1 MQRPQFFIFAAFL
14 LLTGFLSACSGE
26 AAPEKALLGIWVQE
40 SPYSITDRGLNTTT
54 TDTVLSL
61 KKNGETHLS
70 RNLDITGK
78 DLPETGIS
86 VSVELRGKWEIIDG
100 KLRQSPETVLIMP
113 RNEDAVT
120 RQWADKLQAQA
131 EQSEP
136 SLKTIV
142 AADKKQLIL
151 QDLGTGTTD
160 VYKRK

>member
-1 MQRPQFFIFAAFL
+1 MQRLQLFIFAAFFL
-14 LLTGFLSACSGE
+14 LAGFLSACSGE
-26 AAPEKALLGIWVQE
+26 TAPEKVLVGTWVQE
-40 SPYSITDRGLNTTT
+40 TPYSITDRGLTTT
-54 TDTVLSL
+54 TSETVLSL

-70 RNLDITGK
+70 RKLDIIGQ
-78 DLPETGIS
+78 DLPETGIN
-86 VSVELRGKWEIIDG
+86 VSVELRGRWELIDG
-100 KLRQSPETVLIMP
+100 NLRQSPETVLIMP
-113 RNEDAVT
+113 RNGDAVT

-142 AADKKQLIL
+142 AADKSQFIL